1 MVTKRVQNPAPFLS
15 LVPQR
20 MSTAIRS
27 LFSLFL
33 SLTILLIGHGL
44 QQTLLPLYAQSIG
57 WSPAEV
63 GLTGSAY
70 FLGFILGCLCIPM
83 LIRRVGHV
91 RVFAACSGLAII
103 AILMTA
109 KWQHVAIWSLC
120 RTVTGISFAGLY
132 MIFES
137 WLNEQS
143 SNEMRGSVLSFYGFL
158 SLAAMA
164 IGQLLLFDI
173 QIGEG
178 STLVA
183 IFFALAIIPVALTTS
198 PQPQIPT
205 EVSLSFT
212 AAYRA
217 SQVGPVM
224 AAVSGFVMGLVWSN
238 GAVYVSNL
246 SSSTDVGANFILFTL
261 IGGLI
266 VQLPAGR
273 LSDHHDR
280 RWVLLALSI
289 IGCACIAFAQLQG
302 PLSELGLNSLA
313 FAIGGTAMPMYSLA
327 IAHANDNAEGKFMVI
342 ASAMLVANGLGL
354 TIGPLVYAG
363 LNQAGYV
370 DIYFVI
376 IAIVYALGAMWIILR
391 LSVHESL
398 GEHYEPYQN
407 VPKTTLGAADL
418 DPRVSETELE

>member
-1 MVTKRVQNPAPFLS
+1 
-15 LVPQR
+15 

-27 LFSLFL
+27 LYSLFL

-57 WSPAEV
+57 WSHAEV

-70 FLGFILGCLCIPM
+70 FLGFILGCLCMPM

-109 KWQHVAIWSLC
+109 KWQHVAVWSLC
-120 RTVTGISFAGLY
+120 RAVTGLSFAGLY

-143 SNEMRGSVLSFYGFL
+143 PNEMRGSVLSFYGFL

-173 QIGEG
+173 QIEDG
-178 STLVA
+178 STLIA
-183 IFFALAIIPVALTTS
+183 ILLALAIIPVALTTS

-205 EVSLSFT
+205 EVSLSFA

-246 SSSTDVGANFILFTL
+246 SSSVDAGANFILFTL
-261 IGGLI
+261 VGGLV

-280 RWVLLALSI
+280 RWVLLGLSI
-289 IGCACIAFAQLQG
+289 IGCVCIAFAQVLG
-302 PLSELGLNSLA
+302 PLTELGLNSLA
-313 FAIGGTAMPMYSLA
+313 FALGGTAMPMYSLA
-327 IAHANDNAEGKFMVI
+327 IAHANDNAEGKFLVI

-363 LNQAGYV
+363 LNQAGYI

-376 IAIVYALGAMWIILR
+376 IGIVYALGALWIILR

-418 DPRVSETELE
+418 DPRVSDDELV